1 MAESAG
7 LSKTKLLIVA
17 PAWVG
22 DMVMAHSLV
31 LTLLQNDPDIEIH
44 MLAPPGTEP
53 LARRMPGVART
64 VEFDLAHGELA
75 LAKRRRIGKGLAAT
89 GYATAIVLPNS
100 FKSALT
106 PWWAGIPKR
115 TGWLGEAR
123 IGFLNDRRRLD
134 GKRYPLMIER
144 FMALGLP
151 PGTPLEAPYPIP
163 ELTVDEQNAAGKMS
177 ELGLNVKIPVTVLC
191 PGAEFGI
198 TKRWPAEHYAEV
210 ARHVVSLGHQVWLI
224 GSPKDMK
231 VCRAIENLVPNGLT
245 NLAGKTSLLDAVD
258 LLAQAERVVTND
270 SGLMH
275 IASALGIRVVAIFGS
290 TTPDFTP
297 PLGREAQ
304 VVRNNLPC
312 SPCFQRECPL
322 GHMNCLNELTP
333 RQVIEV
339 L

>member
-1 MAESAG
+1 MAERSG
-7 LSKTKLLIVA
+7 PMTTKLLIVA
-17 PAWVG
+17 PAWIG

-31 LTLLQNDPDIEIH
+31 QTLLQNDPEMEIH
-44 MLAPPGTEP
+44 MLAPPATDP
-53 LARRMPGVART
+53 LARRMPGVTRT
-64 VEFDLAHGELA
+64 IEFDLTHGELG
-75 LAKRRRIGKGLAAT
+75 LAKRRRIGKGLAAA
-89 GYATAIVLPNS
+89 GYARAIVLPNS

-106 PWWAGIPKR
+106 PWWAGIPER

-134 GKRYPLMIER
+134 RKRYPLMIER

-151 PGTPLEAPYPIP
+151 PGTPLEVPYPMP
-163 ELTVDEQNAAGKMS
+163 ELSVDEHNAARKIL
-177 ELGLNVKIPVTVLC
+177 ELGLSVNGPVTVLC
-191 PGAEFGI
+191 PGAEFGM
-198 TKRWPAEHYAEV
+198 TKRWPAVHYATV
-210 ARHVVSLGHQVWLI
+210 ARHVVALGHQVWLI
-224 GSPKDMK
+224 GSPKDAE
-231 VCRAIENLVPNGLT
+231 VCAAIENLVPTGLI
-245 NLAGKTSLLDAVD
+245 NLAGKTNLLDAVD
-258 LLAQAERVVTND
+258 LLAQAAQVVTND

-275 IASALGIRVVAIFGS
+275 IASAVGVRVVAIFGS

-297 PLGREAQ
+297 PLGPRAQ

-322 GHMNCLNELTP
+322 GHMNCLNELMP